1 MRLTSYQQAQL
12 KAITREVCG
21 DEAQLFVFG
30 SRLDDN
36 KKGGDIDLLIKLNQ
50 DVTNPAWIVAKVQAK
65 AMIKLGEQ
73 KIDVL
78 IDAPNLTRL
87 PIHDV
92 ALSQGVK
99 LWTDTVM
106 ARLTF
111 LARVVG
117 KENRP
122 LTHFS
127 TNDF

>member
-12 KAITREVCG
+12 KAITHEVCG

-30 SRLDDN
+30 SRLDDS
-36 KKGGDIDLLIKLNQ
+36 KKGGDIDLIIKLNQ

-99 LWTDTVM
+99 L
-106 ARLTF
+106 
-111 LARVVG
+111 
-117 KENRP
+117 
-122 LTHFS
+122 
-127 TNDF
+127 

>member
-1 MRLTSYQQAQL
+1 MRLTPFQQSQL

-21 DEAQLFVFG
+21 EDAQIFVFG

-50 DVTNPAWIVAKVQAK
+50 EVSNPAWIVAKVQAK

-87 PIHDV
+87 PIHNI
-92 ALSQGVK
+92 ALSQGVS
-99 LWTDTVM
+99 L
-106 ARLTF
+106 
-111 LARVVG
+111 
-117 KENRP
+117 
-122 LTHFS
+122 
-127 TNDF
+127 

>member
-99 LWTDTVM
+99 L
-106 ARLTF
+106 
-111 LARVVG
+111 
-117 KENRP
+117 
-122 LTHFS
+122 
-127 TNDF
+127 

>member
-12 KAITREVCG
+12 KAITHEVCG

-99 LWTDTVM
+99 L
-106 ARLTF
+106 
-111 LARVVG
+111 
-117 KENRP
+117 
-122 LTHFS
+122 
-127 TNDF
+127 